1 MDRNEYC
8 ERVLAQV
15 GRLTNDETDDLR
27 NELAGHIEDHAEA
40 LVEHGYTEED
50 AAARA
55 VELMGDPEETGKAL
69 RDQYGGWWLIIVRRI
84 AVFITVV
91 VCVQSVFSLPLLTG
105 VYESVC
111 ERLRPTVNSVSWD
124 ELDGAAD
131 LHERISVGDDIVQLN
146 RIEYG
151 VREGERQA
159 VLWVSAYDRLP
170 GRKVYER
177 LLETMSLQSEHGET
191 MYGEEEPG
199 PYSSCRSSSGSLYVH
214 YGQHTVP
221 LEAGDTYVTFVYDR
235 FGERVETRI
244 ELPEGGT
251 QP

>member
-8 ERVLAQV
+8 ERVLAEV

-69 RDQYGGWWLIIVRRI
+69 RDQYGGWWLVIVRCI
-84 AVFITVV
+84 AVFITLV
-91 VCVQSVFSLPLLTG
+91 VCVQSFFMLPIFSN
-105 VYESVC
+105 VYESVR
-111 ERLRPTVNSVSWD
+111 ERLRPTVSSVSWD

-131 LHERISVGDDIVQLN
+131 LCERIPIGDDIVQLN

-151 VREGERQA
+151 VREGKRQA

-170 GRKVYER
+170 CRKVYER
-177 LLETMSLQSEHGET
+177 LIETMSLQSERCET
-191 MYGEEEPG
+191 MYGEDG
-199 PYSSCRSSSGSLYVH
+199 SWYSSCRSSSGSLYVH

-221 LEAGDTYVTFVYDR
+221 LEEGDTYVTFVYDR